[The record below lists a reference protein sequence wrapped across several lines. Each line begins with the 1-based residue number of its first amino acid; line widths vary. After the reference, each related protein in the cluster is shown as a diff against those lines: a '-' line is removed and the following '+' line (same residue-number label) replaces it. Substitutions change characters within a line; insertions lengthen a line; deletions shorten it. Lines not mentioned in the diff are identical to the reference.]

1 MAYCI
6 VVAGRGQTPWRLG
19 AATTD
24 KVVVLTTCSSAE
36 EAGRIA
42 QALVERR
49 LAGCVNVVSSL
60 RSVYRWE
67 GRVKEEAEILLVIK
81 TTRALFDQVRRAVE
95 KLHSYQVPEVI
106 CLPVIDGA
114 PNYLNWLG
122 AVVGEEPA
130 AGQPRRAAKPKKKR
144 RPS

>member
-1 MAYCI
+1 M
-6 VVAGRGQTPWRLG
+6 
-19 AATTD
+19 TD

-122 AVVGEEPA
+122 AAVREEAPAGEA
-130 AGQPRRAAKPKKKR
+130 RRAAKPKKKR